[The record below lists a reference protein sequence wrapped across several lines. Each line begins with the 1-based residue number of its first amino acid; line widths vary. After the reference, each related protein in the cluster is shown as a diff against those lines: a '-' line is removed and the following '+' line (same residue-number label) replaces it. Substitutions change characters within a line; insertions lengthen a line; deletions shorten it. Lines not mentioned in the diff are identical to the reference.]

1 MCKQYYQVGSR
12 TDIIVLL
19 THQGFDQDLQLAKE
33 LEGVDVIVGSH
44 SQTVP
49 EEPVVVN
56 NILISQA
63 GREGYYLGVIEL
75 KLSKYKKVDDR
86 LISTV
91 AMTQEM
97 PDHDRVMELVKYYE
111 DTTGL
116 INRKKLK
123 VLHGT
128 DH

>member
-1 MCKQYYQVGSR
+1 MDKISTRV
-12 TDIIVLL
+12 DIIVLL
-19 THQGFDQDLQLAKE
+19 THQGFDQDLQLAEE

-49 EEPVVVN
+49 EEPIVVN

-63 GREGYYLGVIEL
+63 GREGYYIGVIEL